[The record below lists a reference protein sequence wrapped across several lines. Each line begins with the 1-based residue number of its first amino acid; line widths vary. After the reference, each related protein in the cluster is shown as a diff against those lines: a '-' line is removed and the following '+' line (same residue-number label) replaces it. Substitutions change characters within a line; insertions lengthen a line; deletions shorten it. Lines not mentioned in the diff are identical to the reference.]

1 MDPITAHPYLSEEQ
15 QRELLDIATSLSR
28 PGGGILAADETPKAM
43 EARFASL
50 KIENTPEVRR
60 KYRQMLFSCAK
71 EDLAPLS
78 GVILQN
84 ETLYQKTDD
93 GRGFIEVV
101 KSLGIIP
108 GITVDK
114 GWVGL
119 AGAPGEVFT
128 QGLDDL
134 DARAKE
140 YKSLGC
146 QFTKWRMV
154 VTIGTDMPSP
164 RAVEEGARELA
175 LYANICQRNGLVP
188 IIEPDISRDGDHDVK
203 RSLAVNEFVLST
215 VYKALADYGVYL
227 EGTVLKPTMVTSG
240 NKAPAQAG
248 PDTVAHLTLLALSR
262 HVPASVPGI
271 FFLSG
276 GQTEEMATD
285 NLMAINT
292 YKGKIAKPWH
302 VSFCYGRAL
311 QDSCRAAWKGNEVNV
326 DKAKLAFVA
335 RVKANGSAASAQPE

>member
-1 MDPITAHPYLSEEQ
+1 
-15 QRELLDIATSLSR
+15 
-28 PGGGILAADETPKAM
+28 M
-43 EARFASL
+43 ERDLFSDQ
-50 KIENTPEVRR
+50 VRR

-93 GRGFIEVV
+93 GRGFIDVV

-154 VTIGTDMPSP
+154 VTIGPDMPSP

-175 LYANICQRNGLVP
+175 LYANICQRNGYEDHVTMTVKLLQHLQG
-188 IIEPDISRDGDHDVK
+188 III
-203 RSLAVNEFVLST
+203 
-215 VYKALADYGVYL
+215 
-227 EGTVLKPTMVTSG
+227 
-240 NKAPAQAG
+240 
-248 PDTVAHLTLLALSR
+248 
-262 HVPASVPGI
+262 
-271 FFLSG
+271 
-276 GQTEEMATD
+276 QTCS
-285 NLMAINT
+285 
-292 YKGKIAKPWH
+292 H
-302 VSFCYGRAL
+302 H
-311 QDSCRAAWKGNEVNV
+311 
-326 DKAKLAFVA
+326 
-335 RVKANGSAASAQPE
+335 